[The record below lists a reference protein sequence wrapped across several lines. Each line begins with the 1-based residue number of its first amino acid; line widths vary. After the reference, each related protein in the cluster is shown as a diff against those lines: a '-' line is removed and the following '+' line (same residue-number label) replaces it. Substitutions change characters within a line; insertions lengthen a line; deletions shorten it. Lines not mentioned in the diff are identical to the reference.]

1 MGDIYLDKK
10 TGLYLPDT
18 VRPQAKGYSE
28 AGASLTK
35 RSLKAFTPRSGS
47 PREDI
52 DWNNYTLRQRGRMLY
67 MSSPVATSAI
77 NTNRTKVVGVGLTL
91 KSTVDRDI
99 LGLSPEAAKA
109 WQRRT
114 EAEFR
119 LWSDRK
125 SNCDATGMNNF
136 AGLQQL
142 ALIAWLQ
149 SGDVFPLFQRVKET
163 PVNPYSL
170 RVHLIEADRV
180 RTPAAYGGGAAVG
193 HLTDGKNPENGN
205 RIFDGVEVDASGM
218 VVAYYV
224 HNTYP
229 WETTTVPT
237 EWKRVEAY
245 GSRTGL
251 PNILH
256 IMGSERPDQ
265 YRGVTYLAPVIEQL
279 LQLRR
284 YTESALMAALIQSFF
299 TAWIITKTDQNE
311 IPLGEVGAGDIAGV
325 PSANPVDNNLTTS
338 PSEYEMGAG
347 TVAHLAEGEDIKF
360 GAPNIPTVGF
370 DAFVKTFCQLTGA
383 ALGEP
388 YEVLMKEFNASY
400 SASRAALLEAW
411 EEFKMRRSWFVA
423 DFCQPTYEVWLAE
436 AVARGRIQ
444 APGFFADPMIRA
456 AWCGARWIGPVQGQL
471 DPLKEANAAVIL
483 TEHGFK
489 THEQVA
495 LEMGGG
501 DWESNIEQL
510 AIENQRLAEAGGGRI
525 VVPVDPKAGEGEGG
539 NE

>member
-18 VRPQAKGYSE
+18 ARPQAKGYSE

-99 LGLSPEAAKA
+99 LGLSPEAAKT

-125 SNCDATGMNNF
+125 FNCDATGMNNF

-180 RTPAAYGGGAAVG
+180 RTPAAYGGGTAVG
-193 HLTDGKNPENGN
+193 HITDGKNPDNGN
-205 RIFDGVEVDASGM
+205 RIFDGVEVDANGM

-245 GSRTGL
+245 GPRTGL

-256 IMGSERPDQ
+256 VMGSERPDQ

-299 TAWIITKTDQNE
+299 TAWIITKTDQSE

-347 TVAHLAEGEDIKF
+347 TV
-360 GAPNIPTVGF
+360 APNIPTVGF

-489 THEQVA
+489 THEQVT

-525 VVPVDPKAGEGEGG
+525 TVPIDPKAGDGEGG